1 MRRFLLLPGAALAL
15 ALTAVAPAAAANKP
29 VKPGLPLA
37 ASPVS
42 TLTGDNAGA
51 VKLVVRPIKRAK
63 LGAIQISF
71 QNSKGKVLS
80 RRRIA
85 SPSEEPQVVS
95 MSLSRP
101 LRAGAYRVWMV
112 GRRKSGGG
120 KLSAKR
126 KLVFATGGGQGA
138 APVESGA
145 LVQRV
150 TVDWYGGKW
159 GGRDVG
165 GFVAPGIGY
174 GEVVCSPETQW
185 VRFFGSSGG
194 RETAMMN
201 WTYKNWG
208 TYQEKSL
215 QEAVYTTGTG
225 FDFNQGL
232 NKFSPAEKTST
243 GTFEGV
249 ISDRGPIGGPGG
261 VALSPVTTM
270 SLNWEWDFT
279 KPSEAR
285 CHVEAVFRTETAAT
299 TFPLA
304 RSLQVA
310 WRGSENAAA
319 YGYGETEFPGLGPV
333 SVRCQPGEPR
343 QLRIGSPAGARIITR
358 EGSED
363 FGLTVG
369 AGPVIAALPNNGM
382 VVVEMSSGQRLL
394 VASRWKLNDPNP
406 SQNYCAIAAQV
417 LSPGFPGSNL

>member
-1 MRRFLLLPGAALAL
+1 VAAS
-15 ALTAVAPAAAANKP
+15 KP

-51 VKLVVRPIKRAK
+51 VKLVVRPIKRAR

-80 RRRIA
+80 RRHIA
-85 SPSEEPQVVS
+85 SPGVEPEVVS
-95 MSLSRP
+95 MALARP
-101 LRAGAYRVWMV
+101 LRAGSYRVWMV
-112 GRRKSGGG
+112 GRKQSGGA
-120 KLSAKR
+120 KLSARR
-126 KLVFATGGGQGA
+126 KVVFATGGGQGP

-145 LVQRV
+145 LVQRA

-159 GGRDVG
+159 GGRDVA

-174 GEVVCSPETQW
+174 GEVVCNPETQW

-208 TYQEKSL
+208 SYQEKSL
-215 QEAVYTTGTG
+215 QEALYTTGTG

-243 GTFEGV
+243 GSFEGV
-249 ISDRGPIGGPGG
+249 ISDRGPIGNPGG
-261 VALSPVTTM
+261 VVLSPVTTM

-279 KPSEAR
+279 TPSEAR
-285 CHVEAVFRTETAAT
+285 CHVEAVFRTEAAPT

-304 RSLQVA
+304 RSLQLLWHGEA
-310 WRGSENAAA
+310 NAAA
-319 YGYGETEFPGLGPV
+319 YGYNAIEFPGLGPV

-343 QLRIGSPAGARIITR
+343 QLRVESPAGAKIVTR
-358 EGSED
+358 EASED
-363 FGLTVG
+363 SSITLG
-369 AGPVIAALPNNGM
+369 AGPVIANLPNNGM
-382 VVVEMSSGQRLL
+382 VVVEMSGGQRILI
-394 VASRWKLNDPNP
+394 ASRWKLNDPNP
-406 SQNYCAIAAQV
+406 SQNYCAVAAQV